1 MATILTWLR
10 QDGSLVEDLVAEP
23 WSPLY
28 DPERAEL
35 LGPTLALIDERLP
48 TPNHL
53 MLEAD

>member
-10 QDGSLVEDLVAEP
+10 QDGSLVEDLVSEP